1 VDKDAQGRRR
11 ITKAGIAMGTP
22 FYLSPEQIQGKTEID
37 IRSDI
42 YSLGTTVYEM
52 ITGRP
57 PFDGE
62 TAAVVMMKHLN
73 EQVPSPH
80 DIDRGI
86 SIAFCHVLEK
96 MMAKDPAE
104 RYQTP
109 AELLADL
116 KLLSEG
122 KGPESVRP
130 ASGRSSVARPA
141 GAHGEHGSR
150 GGSNHRSEPRI
161 VNENLEKLDEM
172 LATPSSSPGSTSRIG
187 AARKHPGQ
195 SNVMRARSAV
205 HAPVSTSLSVKW
217 AILVGIVVIAIAT
230 ISSLIVSVFSSTNH

>member
-1 VDKDAQGRRR
+1 
-11 ITKAGIAMGTP
+11 
-22 FYLSPEQIQGKTEID
+22 
-37 IRSDI
+37 
-42 YSLGTTVYEM
+42 
-52 ITGRP
+52 
-57 PFDGE
+57 
-62 TAAVVMMKHLN
+62 
-73 EQVPSPH
+73 
-80 DIDRGI
+80 
-86 SIAFCHVLEK
+86 

-109 AELLADL
+109 ADLLVDL

-122 KGPESVRP
+122 KAPESVRP
-130 ASGRSSVARPA
+130 AQGRSSLARPM

-150 GGSNHRSEPRI
+150 AGGNARSEPRI

-172 LATPSSSPGSTSRIG
+172 LATPSSTPGSTSRIG
-187 AARKHPGQ
+187 AARKNPGQ

-205 HAPVSTSLSVKW
+205 HAPVSASLSVKW